1 MTVNEIAEVV
11 GKKER
16 TVHGWIK
23 TISAKNAQIS
33 AKIASSTH
41 IRVMPVKR
49 I

>member
-23 TISAKNAQIS
+23 TISAKNAQM
-33 AKIASSTH
+33 SSTLN
-41 IRVMPVKR
+41 
-49 I
+49 